1 MGKLTLVEQALRLH
15 KEYYGDEC
23 FGTIVKNYD
32 YYPKVAEIFINR
44 KNKNTYS
51 NLDIEPVASS
61 GVVHTGSNPVMVK
74 VGRTKKLMF
83 KDGSGAFRIHLGKN
97 EVVHIVR
104 YIHNSS
110 IRMEYAIGTTKGL
123 FMLHNLCEAGRVKLN
138 RSLPRKGIWKI
149 GDYQGIYYYG
159 KSRKEEIE
167 NALRFSGHPK
177 FSELENDFNQFFS
190 DIDYY
195 TRYGQSGMR
204 KILFTGPPGT
214 GKTTIAKALGAK
226 YQDKYVFVYADNYFR
241 EVCYAA
247 ANKKIPLIIIAEEAD
262 ELYRADAGTL
272 SFLDGA
278 DTPRNP
284 AGTYVIFSTNY
295 PRRIDPRI
303 RKRPGRIDRVISIGA
318 FRTKDAASC
327 AKMYLPE
334 GLNINIKE
342 LGAVLDRTTP
352 AEIKE
357 IINISI
363 GMIRGTKKEL
373 STEIIKNARAFLKG
387 SLDLSIQEAE
397 EDIDEREDIY
407 RQNGAQPDYLSYL
420 ED

>member
-1 MGKLTLVEQALRLH
+1 
-15 KEYYGDEC
+15 
-23 FGTIVKNYD
+23 
-32 YYPKVAEIFINR
+32 
-44 KNKNTYS
+44 
-51 NLDIEPVASS
+51 
-61 GVVHTGSNPVMVK
+61 
-74 VGRTKKLMF
+74 
-83 KDGSGAFRIHLGKN
+83 
-97 EVVHIVR
+97 
-104 YIHNSS
+104 
-110 IRMEYAIGTTKGL
+110 
-123 FMLHNLCEAGRVKLN
+123 LHNLCEAGRVKLN

-334 GLNINIKE
+334 GININIKE
-342 LGAVLDRTTP
+342 LGEVLDRTTP

-363 GMIRGTKKEL
+363 GIIRGTKKEL